1 MRRIACLFLLLF
13 VTRLSVAQPDT
24 PVPPRPVPSRFVND
38 FPHVLSS
45 AQAEDMEK
53 KLSDY
58 EKSDGR
64 EIVVIIMDSTGEGN
78 AAYAGQILDSWKIGE
93 SDNGKGMVLL
103 VDMKYKKV
111 TTAISPG
118 LRETLSNATCLRII
132 NQDIVPAFE
141 QQQYY
146 KGLDLAIN
154 SLKIV
159 MIPPS
164 VLQNPPRSRSHRLL
178 LEVVVILILVTGYF
192 YFFIY
197 RKPKKK

>member
-1 MRRIACLFLLLF
+1 MRRITCLFLLLSL
-13 VTRLSVAQPDT
+13 TRLSVAQPDR
-24 PVPPRPVPSRFVND
+24 PVPPRPVPYRFIND
-38 FPHVLSS
+38 FSHVLSF
-45 AQAEDMEK
+45 AQAADMEK
-53 KLSDY
+53 KLGDY

-78 AAYAGQILDSWKIGE
+78 AAYAGQILDSWKIGN

-118 LRETLSNATCLRII
+118 LRETLSDATCLRII

-141 QQQYY
+141 RKQYY
-146 KGLDLAIN
+146 EGLNLAIN
-154 SLKIV
+154 GLKIV
-159 MIPPS
+159 MIPPA
-164 VLQNPPRSRSHRLL
+164 VLENPPRSGSHRLL
-178 LEVVVILILVTGYF
+178 MEVLVILILVTGYF